1 MKQDIRWKQ
10 RFQNLKKSYTNLSKA
25 LALKNPDIFQR
36 AGLIHFFS
44 MTFEL
49 AWKTMKDFLE
59 DQGFTDVTTPRSAIK
74 KSFEVELLQ
83 DGKTWLECL
92 EKRNL
97 MTHVYDEEIAA
108 EVEKLIKNNYF
119 PIIEQFVNKMD
130 SINADTNY

>member
-1 MKQDIRWKQ
+1 MNQDIRWKQ

-97 MTHVYDEEIAA
+97 MTHVYDEEIAS
-108 EVEKLIKNNYF
+108 EVETLIKNNYF
-119 PIIEQFVNKMD
+119 PIIEQFLHKMD
-130 SINADTNY
+130 SINADSNY

>member
-1 MKQDIRWKQ
+1 MNQDIRWKQ

-59 DQGFTDVTTPRSAIK
+59 DQGFTDTNTPRSAIK
-74 KSFEVELLQ
+74 KAFEIELIK
-83 DGKTWLECL
+83 DGKTWLDCL

-97 MTHVYDEEIAA
+97 MTHVYDEDIAS
-108 EVEKLIKNNYF
+108 EVETLIRNNYF
-119 PIIEQFVNKMD
+119 SIITQFANKMD
-130 SINADTNY
+130 LINADTNY

>member
-10 RFQNLKKSYTNLSKA
+10 RYQNLKKSYTNLSKA
-25 LALKNPDIFQR
+25 LALKEPDIFQR

-59 DQGFTDVTTPRSAIK
+59 DQGFTDINTPRSAIK
-74 KSFEVELLQ
+74 KAFEVELIK
-83 DGKTWLECL
+83 DGKTWLDCL

-97 MTHVYDEEIAA
+97 MTHVYDEEIAS
-108 EVEKLIKNNYF
+108 EVETLIRNNYF
-119 PIIEQFVNKMD
+119 SIITQFANKMD
-130 SINADTNY
+130 LINADTNY

>member
-59 DQGFTDVTTPRSAIK
+59 YQGFTDVTTPRSAIK

>member
-1 MKQDIRWKQ
+1 MNQDIRWKQ
-10 RFQNLKKSYTNLSKA
+10 RFQNLKKSYINLSKA

-97 MTHVYDEEIAA
+97 MTHVYDEEIAS
-108 EVEKLIKNNYF
+108 EVETLIKNNYF

>member
-10 RFQNLKKSYTNLSKA
+10 RYQNLKKSYTNLSKA
-25 LALKNPDIFQR
+25 LALKEPDIFQR

-59 DQGFTDVTTPRSAIK
+59 DQGFTDINTPRSAIK
-74 KSFEVELLQ
+74 KAFEVELIQ
-83 DGKTWLECL
+83 DGKIWLDCL

-97 MTHVYDEEIAA
+97 MTHVYDEEIAS
-108 EVEKLIKNNYF
+108 EVETLIKNNYF

>member
-1 MKQDIRWKQ
+1 MNQDIRWKQ
-10 RFQNLKKSYTNLSKA
+10 RYQNLKKSYTNLSKA
-25 LALKNPDIFQR
+25 LALKEPDIFQR

-97 MTHVYDEEIAA
+97 MTHVYDEEIAS
-108 EVEKLIKNNYF
+108 EVETLIKNNYF

>member
-10 RFQNLKKSYTNLSKA
+10 RYQNLKKSYTNLSKA
-25 LALKNPDIFQR
+25 LALKEPDIFQR

-59 DQGFTDVTTPRSAIK
+59 DQGFTDINTPRSAIK
-74 KSFEVELLQ
+74 KAFEVELIQ
-83 DGKTWLECL
+83 DGKIWLDCL

-97 MTHVYDEEIAA
+97 MTHVYDEDIAS
-108 EVEKLIKNNYF
+108 EVETLIKNNYF

>member
-10 RFQNLKKSYTNLSKA
+10 RYQNLKKSYTNLSKA
-25 LALKNPDIFQR
+25 LDLKNPDIFQR

-59 DQGFTDVTTPRSAIK
+59 DQGSTDVTTPRSAIK

-97 MTHVYDEEIAA
+97 MTHVYDEEIAS
-108 EVEKLIKNNYF
+108 EVETLIKNNYF

>member
-1 MKQDIRWKQ
+1 MNQDIRWKQ
-10 RFQNLKKSYTNLSKA
+10 RYQNLKKSYTNLSKA
-25 LALKNPDIFQR
+25 LALKEPDIFQR
-36 AGLIHFFS
+36 AGLIHFFL

-97 MTHVYDEEIAA
+97 MTHVYDEEIAS
-108 EVEKLIKNNYF
+108 EVETLIKNNYF